1 MKKTNFDRQAA
12 TPSGAAAILAMTAF
26 VLLAAVLWLKH
37 LPGDDKET
45 PARMEKNET
54 RALEN
59 LKTIFDAQEKYRA
72 LCHDINGKTEYA
84 AFVTHLWVAVEP
96 SGAPVKLDLIAEKL
110 AVAIGPTKALDGY
123 YYVDVRQRYELPGKK
138 MHSVDYQT
146 QWAVAAIPR
155 QAGRTGDRVFLA
167 DQSGRICAR
176 PVNEFTSLYP
186 LEPEKD
192 GWALASEANTR

>member
-1 MKKTNFDRQAA
+1 MAA
-12 TPSGAAAILAMTAF
+12 TLALMAF
-26 VLLAAVLWLKH
+26 VVLAAVLWLKH
-37 LPGDDKET
+37 LPGDDKAT
-45 PARMEKNET
+45 PARMEKNEL
-54 RALEN
+54 RAMEN

-72 LCHDINGKTEYA
+72 HCRDINGKTEYA
-84 AFVTHLWVAVEP
+84 AFVTHLWVSVEP
-96 SGAPVKLDLIAEKL
+96 SGAPVKLDLIPERL

-123 YYVDVRQRYELPGKK
+123 YYVDVRERYELPGKN
-138 MHSVDYQT
+138 MHPLDYQT

-167 DQSGRICAR
+167 DQSGRIFAK
-176 PVNEFTSLYP
+176 PLNEFISLYP